1 MMNEAYCFF
10 FYFFFYFFYFLKCTD
25 CGFIYFKM
33 TNNSYYPTQSSFLS
47 ETFLLHHYEDIE

>member
-10 FYFFFYFFYFLKCTD
+10 FYFFFFYFLKCTD